1 MFMEPLK
8 ENKSKPVQIVH
19 EIDELSDEE
28 KSLALYWLRS
38 KKNAQAAVQ
47 ADLTV
52 SPNNITP
59 EDIYTERNALRQ
71 QKA

>member
-1 MFMEPLK
+1 MLKEPLK
-8 ENKSKPVQIVH
+8 ENKSKLVQIMN

-28 KSLALYWLRS
+28 KSFVLYWLRS
-38 KKNAQAAVQ
+38 KKNAQAAAQ